1 MDKAKPNYTDLG
13 LSSQMGPQLRSL
25 VELHLAEDLKFY
37 GIKTAELRFDWSDSC
52 IEGHDTNYL
61 DGSLEN
67 FSGIAVFDNH
77 ENLVAD
83 GWMEFIHEGD
93 FFLAY
98 WEYVTAWDGDMK
110 LSEKKYKGIPNHV
123 WEQIPDGI
131 KPNLESEK
139 MK

>member
-1 MDKAKPNYTDLG
+1 MNKAKPNYTDLG
-13 LSSQMGPQLRSL
+13 LSSQMGPELRSL
-25 VELHLAEDLKFY
+25 VERHLVEDLKFY
-37 GIKTAELRFDWSDSC
+37 GIDKELHFDWSDSC

-77 ENLVAD
+77 ENSVAD

-98 WEYVTAWDGDMK
+98 WNYVTTWESDKK
-110 LSEKKYKGIPNHV
+110 LSGITNRRMTNAN
-123 WEQIPDGI
+123 WI
-131 KPNLESEK
+131 KNIVRANFI
-139 MK
+139 

>member
-1 MDKAKPNYTDLG
+1 
-13 LSSQMGPQLRSL
+13 MGPELRSL
-25 VELHLAEDLKFY
+25 VERHLVEDLKFY
-37 GIKTAELRFDWSDSC
+37 GIDKELHFDWSDSC

-98 WEYVTAWDGDMK
+98 WNYVTTWESDKK
-110 LSEKKYKGIPNHV
+110 LGWHYKSQNDKCELDKKYSQSELYLITEGTNTSLFR
-123 WEQIPDGI
+123 QII
-131 KPNLESEK
+131 NLLT
-139 MK
+139 M